1 MYIDNAAGLSQKRRG
16 LPEIWISGG
25 QMSGEDDD
33 TDAGSSV
40 QIYRKKYN
48 KSQKYDKHQYNIKKH
63 WQDILLEKD
72 VQWAEMMKS
81 IYGCKTQSVQWL

>member
-1 MYIDNAAGLSQKRRG
+1 MIDIDIIDKAARLSKKRRG

-40 QIYRKKYN
+40 QIYK
-48 KSQKYDKHQYNIKKH
+48 
-63 WQDILLEKD
+63 
-72 VQWAEMMKS
+72 
-81 IYGCKTQSVQWL
+81 

>member
-1 MYIDNAAGLSQKRRG
+1 MVQKCLHDHPVYYHYFQKNIIHNSFCQVSVDNAAGLSRKRRG
-16 LPEIWISGG
+16 LPETWISGG

-48 KSQKYDKHQYNIKKH
+48 KISNI
-63 WQDILLEKD
+63 I
-72 VQWAEMMKS
+72 
-81 IYGCKTQSVQWL
+81 

>member
-1 MYIDNAAGLSQKRRG
+1 MHKKESVYGKMTGG

-40 QIYRKKYN
+40 QI
-48 KSQKYDKHQYNIKKH
+48 
-63 WQDILLEKD
+63 
-72 VQWAEMMKS
+72 
-81 IYGCKTQSVQWL
+81 